1 MFAYL
6 ARDVVVKSFKK
17 RLINRFQEHSKMI
30 FGHNTFGL
38 FSEIKQKWFNL
49 RNRKETNNKNK
60 KNLKKIL
67 NLKSLWVVN
76 SPEGKIVLELS
87 LPKLDFMSFYRATVT
102 KIEQR

>member
-6 ARDVVVKSFKK
+6 ARDVVVKTFKK

-30 FGHNTFGL
+30 FGHNPFGL

-60 KNLKKIL
+60 KNLKKIYGIS
-67 NLKSLWVVN
+67 KVS
-76 SPEGKIVLELS
+76 G
-87 LPKLDFMSFYRATVT
+87 
-102 KIEQR
+102 